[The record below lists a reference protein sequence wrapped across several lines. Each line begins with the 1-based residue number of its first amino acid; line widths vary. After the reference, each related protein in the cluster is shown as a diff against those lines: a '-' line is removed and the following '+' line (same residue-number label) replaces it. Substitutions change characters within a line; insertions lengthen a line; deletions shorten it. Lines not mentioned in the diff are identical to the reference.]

1 MSDLSFYAVRYWIG
15 PASIE
20 GNKFYK
26 GYKMYLESISD
37 LLPSYTIEKEFGDLW
52 LYCTC
57 PIQDGVKD
65 IMERSYCNL
74 FRHVT
79 YMEFEV

>member
-1 MSDLSFYAVRYWIG
+1 MSDLSFYTVRYWIG

-57 PIQDGVKD
+57 PIQDSVKD
-65 IMERSYCNL
+65 IMEQSYCNL